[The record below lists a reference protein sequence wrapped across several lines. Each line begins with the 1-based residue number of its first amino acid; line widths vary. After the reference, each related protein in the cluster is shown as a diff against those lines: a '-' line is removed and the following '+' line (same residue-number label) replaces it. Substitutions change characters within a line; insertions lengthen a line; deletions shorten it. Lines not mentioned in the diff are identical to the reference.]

1 MATPPAAIRFSPT
14 AIVMALAIGA
24 AGGGLASAGGVPLP
38 WMLGSMGAC
47 LAATLCNLRLT
58 VPVQVIGP
66 MRVILGV
73 LLGSTLTPDLL
84 SQAREMAISVAL
96 LVLYI
101 VAASLAGFRY
111 FTRIGGIDRTTA
123 FLSATPGG
131 MYTMT
136 AYADDIGADSARV
149 ALMQAARIVI
159 VVMTLPFA
167 IRWLAGGDS
176 GAAAPLMQGRIA
188 DIDPADAVVL
198 SVCALAGWAAASA
211 ARLPGAAIVGPMFA
225 SSVLHLTGLS
235 MIHPP
240 AILVIIAQV
249 VLGASIGARFSG
261 IGPADIL
268 RAILVSAGFVI
279 LMMIIT
285 VIAALCALWL
295 TGAPLFVGI
304 LAYAPGGLTEM
315 SLVAFGLGFNVG
327 YVATLHFLR
336 IMLITF
342 AAPILFR
349 ILGIRK
355 PAVPGTTEKN
365 G

>member
-1 MATPPAAIRFSPT
+1 MANQPAQRAFPLLAI
-14 AIVMALAIGA
+14 AMALAIGA
-24 AGGGLASAGGVPLP
+24 GGGALASIMGVPLP

-47 LAATLCNLRLT
+47 VAATLCNLRLT
-58 VPVQVIGP
+58 VPIQVINP

-73 LLGSTLTPDLL
+73 LLGSTLTPELL

-96 LVLYI
+96 LVPYI
-101 VAASLAGFRY
+101 VAASLVGFYY
-111 FTRIGGIDRTTA
+111 FTRVGGVDRSTA
-123 FLSATPGG
+123 FFSATPGG

-136 AYADDIGADSARV
+136 AYADDIGADASRV
-149 ALMQAARIVI
+149 ALMQAARVVI

-176 GAAAPLMQGRIA
+176 GAVAPLMQGRIA
-188 DIDPADAVVL
+188 DVAPLDAAVL
-198 SVCALAGWAAASA
+198 AVSALAGWAAASA

-225 SSVLHLTGLS
+225 SSVLHITGLS
-235 MIHPP
+235 QIYPP

-261 IGPADIL
+261 IGPSEIL
-268 RAILVSAGFVI
+268 RAIVISSGFVA

-285 VIAALCALWL
+285 VVIALCALWL
-295 TGAPLFVGI
+295 TDVPLFAGI

-342 AAPILFR
+342 AAPVLFR
-349 ILGIRK
+349 ILRIQK
-355 PAVPGTTEKN
+355 PAVSENTEKS